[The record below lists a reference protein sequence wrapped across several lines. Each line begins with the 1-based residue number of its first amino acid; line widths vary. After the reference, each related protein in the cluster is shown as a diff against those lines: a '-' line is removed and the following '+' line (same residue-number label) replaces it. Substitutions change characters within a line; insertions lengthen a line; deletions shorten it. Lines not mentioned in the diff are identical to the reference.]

1 MPDVVNSVTPDYGD
15 TQAVQA
21 NKLNHCLFISRIF
34 SRPLARSS
42 QPASLILNTSLQAQM
57 EFEVTRQRCAPT
69 PSLQHAQSFFEDEQ
83 AHPFAGRHSQ
93 IHLCIPPIPLR

>member
-42 QPASLILNTSLQAQM
+42 QSAYLILKTSLQAQM
-57 EFEVTRQRCAPT
+57 EFEVTRQRWTTT
-69 PSLQHAQSFFEDEQ
+69 PLLQHAQSLFEDEQ
-83 AHPFAGRHSQ
+83 ARPFAGRHSQ
-93 IHLCIPPIPLR
+93 IRLRIPPIPLR